1 MSVFSI
7 KTLSVTFA
15 LALTNSACGGG
26 GSSTAATTQTTQTQ
40 TTAATTTPGAS
51 DTTSTANA
59 ISNVSATTL
68 PTIDPTTMLS
78 AKDSLNGH
86 PITDP
91 TIIAKFAAFRGKVTQ
106 LTKDG
111 EAARYPLRAGDSFQS
126 YVAFAAGDPI
136 LATLGEV
143 GPNASKVVFGIFA
156 SFAAARI
163 FPCIFDPGLSPSD
176 CDVIGPDAWSSL
188 QGTAPNQFYT
198 RYISLG
204 TAGGC
209 SSIHQPDG
217 PKVCQ
222 GAKSES
228 DLSTMTN

>member
-26 GSSTAATTQTTQTQ
+26 GNTTAAATTQTTQTQ
-40 TTAATTTPGAS
+40 TTSATTTTGTS
-51 DTTSTANA
+51 DPTSTAIV
-59 ISNVSATTL
+59 ISNVTTTTL

-78 AKDSLNGH
+78 AKDSLNGR

-91 TIIAKFAAFRGKVTQ
+91 AIIAKFAAFRGKVTQ

-111 EAARYPLRAGDSFQS
+111 EAARYPLHAGDTFQS

-143 GPNASKVVFGIFA
+143 GPNASKVVFGVFA

-198 RYISLG
+198 RYIGLG
-204 TAGGC
+204 AAGGV
-209 SSIHQPDG
+209 Q
-217 PKVCQ
+217 Q
-222 GAKSES
+222 Y
-228 DLSTMTN
+228 STTKWP